1 MTDSDRCEDDQGYS
15 LVGHVYRILTSTEI
29 TGGFYTIIEGIIP
42 PEDPG
47 PPPHT
52 HSREDESFYIIEGN
66 FLFFLGDEE
75 ITASPG
81 DYIHCPR
88 RIRHTFR
95 NVSKSTG
102 KVLVVVSPS
111 GFENFLRE
119 VGEVVPAG
127 TVSVPPPTP
136 EHIQEV
142 IETAPKYGL
151 IIHS

>member
-1 MTDSDRCEDDQGYS
+1 MTDTDNRADDRSYS
-15 LVGHVYRILTSTEI
+15 VVGHVYRILTTTEV

-52 HSREDESFYIIEGN
+52 HSREDESFYIVEGN
-66 FLFFLGDEE
+66 FKFFLGDEE
-75 ITASPG
+75 IKADPG

-95 NVSKSTG
+95 NVGKSRG

-111 GFENFLRE
+111 GFEKFLQE
-119 VGEVVPAG
+119 VGEAVQAG
-127 TVSVPPPTP
+127 TTSVPPPDP
-136 EHIQEV
+136 EHIQKL

-151 IIHS
+151 IIHT